1 MRLGREPYRALPL
14 QEGRG
19 IPRDLRTHG
28 ATSCGGHSWHDV
40 SLDPGD
46 TYLPIAHGSQKV

>member
-28 ATSCGGHSWHDV
+28 ATSCGGCGLALARALARLRPD
-40 SLDPGD
+40 G
-46 TYLPIAHGSQKV
+46 GK